1 MSRMSHKCAQSGAS
15 QRADSQA
22 KSSQHDI
29 DIDQITNKSFIKKR
43 ITNKKQDILLCALLH
58 IGKIEIPL

>member
-1 MSRMSHKCAQSGAS
+1 MSRMSHKCAQSGGP

-22 KSSQHDI
+22 KSGQHDI
-29 DIDQITNKSFIKKR
+29 DIDQITKSFIKKR
-43 ITNKKQDILLCALLH
+43 ITNKKQDILLCALLN